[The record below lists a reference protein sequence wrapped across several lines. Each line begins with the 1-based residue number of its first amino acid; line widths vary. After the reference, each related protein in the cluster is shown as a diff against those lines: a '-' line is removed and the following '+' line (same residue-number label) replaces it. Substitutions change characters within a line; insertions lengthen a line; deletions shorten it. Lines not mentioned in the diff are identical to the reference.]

1 MNKDILLA
9 EEVADI
15 LNVAESTAYK
25 IIRGLNNELK
35 AAGYKTFSGRISRKY
50 FYERFGLKTA

>member
-1 MNKDILLA
+1 MNENIMFV
-9 EEVADI
+9 EEVAGI

-35 AAGYKTFSGRISRKY
+35 AVGYKTFSGRISRKY
-50 FYERFGLKTA
+50 FYERFGLKIA

>member
-1 MNKDILLA
+1 MNEDIMFA

-15 LNVAESTAYK
+15 LDVAVSTAYK

-35 AAGYKTFSGRISRKY
+35 ASGYKTFSGRVSKKY
-50 FYERFGLKTA
+50 FYERFGLKVA